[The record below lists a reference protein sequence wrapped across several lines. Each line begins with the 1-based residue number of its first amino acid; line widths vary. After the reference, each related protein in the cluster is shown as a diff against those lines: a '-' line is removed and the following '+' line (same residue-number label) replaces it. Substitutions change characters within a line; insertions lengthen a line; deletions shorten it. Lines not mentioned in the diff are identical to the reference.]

1 MGSKAMKQKTSSG
14 GLPDA
19 LDLSKL
25 RLGQDFVASAGVKKL
40 LLTVPV
46 RKPHKQEFVR
56 VHPDPDYRLT
66 PAAIIELREDRE
78 IYLVTAEMASAIP
91 DELAPATLFTAITR
105 QGTVFLWPVRQPGL
119 DGKSNEWHR
128 SAAEAAERAM
138 QRWVRVMANMSLGAY
153 EVFEATGSLSEPS
166 WPDLPFEQ
174 LLEVAFRERIVD
186 RPDHPLIERLRGT
199 S

>member
-1 MGSKAMKQKTSSG
+1 MGSKAMKQKTPSG

-25 RLGQDFVASAGVKKL
+25 RLGQDFAASAGVKKL

-78 IYLVTAEMASAIP
+78 IYLVTAEMASVIP
-91 DELAPATLFTAITR
+91 DELAPATLYTAITR